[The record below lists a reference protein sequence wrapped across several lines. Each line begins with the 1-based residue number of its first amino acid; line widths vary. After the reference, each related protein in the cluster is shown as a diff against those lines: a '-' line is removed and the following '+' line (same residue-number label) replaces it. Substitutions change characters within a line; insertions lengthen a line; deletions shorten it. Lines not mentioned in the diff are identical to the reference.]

1 MAAKKRQHAEKVEMV
16 RLLVSKQRGADFI
29 IEIPADWRVTFGYV
43 NPSKSSD
50 GFRNNEGHCLR
61 VWEGE
66 KLRGVWGDVT
76 GFRDLSIPLASKVTR
91 ETGSASWTKD
101 SEGNFEHTEQR
112 EREQTFQ
119 IEPGDDDVAF

>member
-1 MAAKKRQHAEKVEMV
+1 MAAKRQNAEQPEMI
-16 RLLVSKQRGADFI
+16 RLMVTRRGAGNDFI

-76 GFRDLSIPLASKVTR
+76 GFRDLSIPLATKVVR
-91 ETGSASWTKD
+91 ETGHSSWTKD

-112 EREQTFQ
+112 EREQTYE